1 MRTNVSTKLLCRS
14 KRSHLLAGVCSGIAE
29 YFNIDPLLIRIS
41 FLLLSCFFI
50 VVPLIYLALWFII
63 PSESDVTCDDTV
75 SDEEVGSCGH
85 MLSVEKPEIVRL
97 SHNDID
103 HQQEIVCETVVPSE
117 VIMPDLTEI
126 LVDNISSKKMPDL
139 DEMLLDLAQNSNDDI
154 VSIRDSFDSDY
165 MDDTSIDI
173 KMDVDSG
180 FRTINSIESDGSASS
195 IADDDLFPQDFL
207 DSFADTNNEITS
219 GTNSSA
225 SSIADDDL
233 FPEDFLGSFS
243 DDKLLTSSD
252 GSSDFDGF
260 PAEFVD
266 MLKDSSSKDPM
277 RSDQNALSADISDE
291 FPADFLQSISD
302 ES

>member
-1 MRTNVSTKLLCRS
+1 
-14 KRSHLLAGVCSGIAE
+14 LAGVCSGIAE

-63 PSESDVTCDDTV
+63 PSESDVTCDANI
-75 SDEEVGSCGH
+75 SDEEVGSCSH
-85 MLSVEKPEIVRL
+85 MLSVEKPDIVRL

-103 HQQEIVCETVVPSE
+103 RQQEIVSANIVPSE
-117 VIMPDLTEI
+117 VVMPDLTEI

-139 DEMLLDLAQNSNDDI
+139 DEMLLDLSQNSNDNVMSDN
-154 VSIRDSFDSDY
+154 DSFDSDY

-180 FRTINSIESDGSASS
+180 FRTINSRESDSSASS
-195 IADDDLFPQDFL
+195 IADDDLFPKDFL
-207 DSFADTNNEITS
+207 DSFADADNEITS

-233 FPEDFLGSFS
+233 FPEDFLSSFS
-243 DDKLLTSSD
+243 DDKLLAGSNISS

-277 RSDQNALSADISDE
+277 RSDQSSLSDDMSDE